1 MSAPK
6 RCTFE
11 LPVDLY
17 NALAETAERHN
28 TSVVDILR
36 KYIKLGL
43 LATEP
48 GTLILLRKDG
58 QDQPVILLM

>member
-17 NALAETAERHN
+17 NALSETAQRHN

-48 GTLILLRKDG
+48 GTTILLRREG
-58 QDQPVILLM
+58 QEQPVILLM